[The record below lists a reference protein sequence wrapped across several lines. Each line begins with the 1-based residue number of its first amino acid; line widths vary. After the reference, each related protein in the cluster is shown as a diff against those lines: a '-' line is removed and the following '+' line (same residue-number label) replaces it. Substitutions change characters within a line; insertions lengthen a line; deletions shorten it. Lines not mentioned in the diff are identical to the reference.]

1 MDDSRYRRSLG
12 SRAGPKAYAG
22 RASTAS
28 VESMLLM
35 GGTEAVRSP
44 LRLLPMAAAVGTIVF
59 LATTYVTQHCL
70 RLLQEDE
77 RRGTATSGAAWQ
89 LAVFSA
95 LAAVVVYCFVRA
107 SLMDPGSIPDG
118 AEWERGAAPAESPDE
133 ARRGSLGSNSSRG
146 QPTEFKRSGQQRHCK
161 WCLRFKPDR
170 CHHCRVC
177 GKCALRMDHHCPWI
191 HNCVG
196 IRNYKLFFLLVI
208 YSQVSLVFICVTMFE
223 TVWWSTRVDVSVA
236 TMVWLIGAETFATF
250 LAVLVGIFLL
260 FHVWLQSKAMTTV
273 EFCEKRLK
281 DAAYDGSR
289 YSNSSGA
296 YANFCA
302 VLGPSP
308 LLWLLP
314 VALWQGDGVAPPPGS
329 PAAARFAAGD

>member
-1 MDDSRYRRSLG
+1 MDDSRYRRSSG

-28 VESMLLM
+28 VDSMLLM
-35 GGTEAVRSP
+35 GGAEAIRSHP
-44 LRLLPMAAAVGTIVF
+44 SRLLPVAAAVGTIAF

-70 RLLQEDE
+70 RLLREDE

-95 LAAVVVYCFVRA
+95 LAVVVVYCFVRSA
-107 SLMDPGSIPDG
+107 LMDPGSIPDEI
-118 AEWERGAAPAESPDE
+118 EWERGAASSAEAPDGP
-133 ARRGSLGSNSSRG
+133 RRGSGSSRG
-146 QPTEFKRSGQQRHCK
+146 SLTEFKRSGQQRHCK

-170 CHHCRVC
+170 CHHCRIC
-177 GKCALRMDHHCPWI
+177 GKCVLRMDHHCPWI

-196 IRNYKLFFLLVI
+196 FRNYKLFFLLVI
-208 YSQVSLVFICVTMFE
+208 YSQAALVFICATMFE

-281 DAAYDGSR
+281 DAAYDTSR
-289 YSNSSGA
+289 YSSGA

-329 PAAARFAAGD
+329 PAAAACAAGR